1 MCICITGNMRGL
13 NGIMFNTV
21 SNLPIKNKGGG
32 FMPHVP
38 SIILSSV
45 KDCFICSGDSWFELP
60 AHVPVALPMSN
71 NREMFFS
78 VWCSGSNEGIT
89 VPTFIRITAENGRF
103 ASVGGSMLIDWGD
116 VAQVIVEPQIYK
128 PYRPLPPRLIDSM
141 DFFLR
146 ERRAT
151 AELYIDGGLR
161 LALTPADGETF
172 SFALGDGIDGSLK
185 RMDVGST
192 VLLLV
197 KFRTST
203 SEGLMLIDRNA
214 DVLLSVEGDHA
225 ELTEGY
231 PTVYSD
237 LKTVKGYQRR
247 VRYEYLNG
255 RFAEASNDI
264 GFFTTTPRELLNNAD
279 RALCLVE
286 ELKLEK
292 PEWKNLMS
300 SELAAEST
308 QNALAEF
315 FGPYHHAAAYPVE
328 EPEDR
333 VTIGLFDGTN
343 GIQRPRKFLFRF
355 ERGLV
360 SDIEEL

>member
-1 MCICITGNMRGL
+1 
-13 NGIMFNTV
+13 
-21 SNLPIKNKGGG
+21 
-32 FMPHVP
+32 
-38 SIILSSV
+38 
-45 KDCFICSGDSWFELP
+45 
-60 AHVPVALPMSN
+60 
-71 NREMFFS
+71 
-78 VWCSGSNEGIT
+78 
-89 VPTFIRITAENGRF
+89 
-103 ASVGGSMLIDWGD
+103 
-116 VAQVIVEPQIYK
+116 
-128 PYRPLPPRLIDSM
+128 
-141 DFFLR
+141 
-146 ERRAT
+146 
-151 AELYIDGGLR
+151 
-161 LALTPADGETF
+161 
-172 SFALGDGIDGSLK
+172 
-185 RMDVGST
+185 
-192 VLLLV
+192 
-197 KFRTST
+197 
-203 SEGLMLIDRNA
+203 MLIDRNA

-231 PTVYSD
+231 PTIYYD
-237 LKTVKGYQRR
+237 LKTVRGYQRR